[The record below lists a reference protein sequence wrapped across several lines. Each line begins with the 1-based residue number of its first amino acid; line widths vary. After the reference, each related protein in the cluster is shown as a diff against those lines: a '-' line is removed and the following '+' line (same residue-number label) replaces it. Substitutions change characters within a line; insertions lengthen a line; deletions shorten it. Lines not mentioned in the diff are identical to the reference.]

1 MSDAATIAGRAA
13 LSAYGKSTIAKGSK
27 SFALAS
33 LLFGREMQADAH
45 MLYAWCRHCDD
56 VIDGQTLGGDAP
68 DAAMT
73 REERAHRL
81 DILRRDTKR
90 SLAGETIGV
99 AAFDAFGAVAAR
111 HRLPEKYPFDL
122 LDGFAL
128 DAEETRYQTLDDVMR
143 YCYGVAGV
151 VGVMMAI
158 LMGVDRDDEETL
170 DRACDLGLAFQ
181 LTNICRDIYDDA
193 RAGRVYLPADCLQR
207 EGAPLE
213 ASAILEALPSESI
226 WRAALHLL
234 DVAERYYDSASFGI
248 RRLPPRAGA
257 AIAAARNIYREIGRK
272 IRRGGPD
279 VWRERVAIGGAQKTA
294 LALSGLATG
303 APAALLLRG
312 APIPP
317 RAGLWNRSLLKPST

>member
-1 MSDAATIAGRAA
+1 MSEAVSIEGRAA

-33 LLFGREMQADAH
+33 LLFGREMQQDAH

-56 VIDGQTLGGDAP
+56 VIDGQDLGADAP

-73 REERAHRL
+73 REERRRRL
-81 DILRRDTKR
+81 DILRRDTRR
-90 SLAGETIGV
+90 SLAGETLGI

-111 HRLPEKYPFDL
+111 HRLPEIYPFDL

-158 LMGVDRDDEETL
+158 LMGVDRDDNETL

-193 RAGRVYLPADCLQR
+193 RGGRVYLPADYLRR
-207 EGAPLE
+207 EGAPLDARTIA
-213 ASAILEALPSESI
+213 ASLPSEAV
-226 WRAALHLL
+226 WRAALAMLN
-234 DVAERYYDSASFGI
+234 VAERYYDSASLGI

-272 IRRGGPD
+272 IRRGGPG
-279 VWRERVAIGGAQKTA
+279 VWRERVTISGGLKTA
-294 LALSGLATG
+294 LAISGLATG
-303 APAALLLRG
+303 APAALFLKG
-312 APIPP
+312 AAAPP
-317 RAGLWNRSLLKPST
+317 RTGLWNRSILG